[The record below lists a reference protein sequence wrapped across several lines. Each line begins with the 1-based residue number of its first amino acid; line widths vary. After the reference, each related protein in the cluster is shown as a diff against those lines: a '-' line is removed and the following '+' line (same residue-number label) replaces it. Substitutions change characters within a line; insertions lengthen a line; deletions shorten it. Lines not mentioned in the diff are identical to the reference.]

1 MRLIRPRMVA
11 RVVAASLAVVVCLPA
26 AASAAAAAA
35 QKSTR
40 THQTVTTKKKQAY
53 SARASNARRTTL
65 ARARANA
72 RVNEQVRLRGLQEAM
87 TPRYK
92 TDATGALV
100 PDVRAAAAI
109 IFNPVTGQILYE
121 ENSQDKRSIAS
132 ITKVMTALVFL
143 EDNPDLNTDVTVER
157 SDVFAAST
165 TYLRAN
171 DHITDD
177 QLLHL
182 LLIAS
187 DNGAARA
194 LARTSHGGSAQ
205 FVERMNEKAI
215 ELGLENTSFADPSGL
230 NPDNMS
236 SAFDL
241 SHLITFAAS
250 DERIASIMRTPT
262 YTVTTNRRMI
272 PIHSTNHLL
281 TSGDVDVMGG
291 KTGFIGKSGYCLA
304 TLLRLPQ
311 GNPIAVVVLGAHSNT
326 GRFWETRHLFNWLSE
341 KTGTLLV
348 KDQPKSD
355 KTPVV
360 FCKGNPLGCLFVYRR
375 ATESRG
381 RARRT
386 ESLRAKD
393 QRPGPRTEDQGPRTR
408 AGGS

>member
-1 MRLIRPRMVA
+1 LRSIRPLMVA
-11 RVVAASLAVVVCLPA
+11 RLVTASLGVALCLPVA
-26 AASAAAAAA
+26 TTSAAQATR
-35 QKSTR
+35 KSSQAR
-40 THQTVTTKKKQAY
+40 HSTTASTAKKKHAY
-53 SARASNARRTTL
+53 SATASRTRRATL
-65 ARARANA
+65 ARARASA
-72 RVNEQVRLRGLQEAM
+72 RVREQARIRTLQEAM
-87 TPRYK
+87 TPRFK
-92 TDATGALV
+92 TDATGAVV

-143 EDNPDLNTDVTVER
+143 EDNPDLTSEVTIER
-157 SDVFAAST
+157 SDVYAAST

-171 DHITDD
+171 DRITDD
-177 QLLHL
+177 ELLHL

-194 LARTSHGGSAQ
+194 LARSSHGGTAQ

-215 ELGLENTSFADPSGL
+215 ELGLQNTSFADPSGL
-230 NPDNMS
+230 NPDNVS

-250 DERIASIMRTPT
+250 DERISSIMRTPV
-262 YTVTTNRRMI
+262 YSVTTSRRII

-291 KTGFIGKSGYCLA
+291 KTGFIGKAGYCLA

-311 GNPIAVVVLGAHSNT
+311 GNPVAVVVLGAHSNN

-348 KDQPKSD
+348 KDEPK
-355 KTPVV
+355 
-360 FCKGNPLGCLFVYRR
+360 
-375 ATESRG
+375 
-381 RARRT
+381 
-386 ESLRAKD
+386 
-393 QRPGPRTEDQGPRTR
+393 
-408 AGGS
+408 